1 MLLLG
6 VRDGADVGVPG
17 GGIALSRFVQEV
29 VGP

>member
-1 MLLLG
+1 VLLLG

-17 GGIALSRFVQEV
+17 GGIALSRFVQV